1 MQSVALLHREQ
12 EIQTIEVPQ
21 GTALDYFFVFIGKG
35 EEVMTRTL
43 SFTLADD
50 ATLTVRGIV
59 FGSGRAQLKLK
70 TEVTHRGER
79 TRATTEI
86 RGILADHAR
95 AEATGWIVIPKSG
108 HGADAKLEERFL
120 LLSPHARAKAEPVL
134 EILAN
139 DVKAAHAA
147 AVSKVNDEQL
157 FYLAS
162 RGIAPVDGRRLLTEA
177 FIAALL
183 GACSDEEI
191 KKEARAAL
199 QGMIAS

>member
-1 MQSVALLHREQ
+1 M
-12 EIQTIEVPQ
+12 
-21 GTALDYFFVFIGKG
+21 
-35 EEVMTRTL
+35 MTRTL
-43 SFTLADD
+43 SFMLADD

-59 FGSGRAQLKLK
+59 LGDGRAQLKLK
-70 TEVTHRGER
+70 TEVTHLGER
-79 TRATTEI
+79 THATTEI

-95 AEATGWIVIPKSG
+95 AEATGWIIIPKSG
-108 HGADAKLEERFL
+108 HGTNAKLEERFL

-162 RGIAPVDGRRLLTEA
+162 RGIAPLDGRRLLTEA
-177 FIAALL
+177 FVGVLL
-183 GACSDEEI
+183 DACSDEAI
-191 KKEARAAL
+191 QNTARAVL
-199 QGMIAS
+199 QGMII